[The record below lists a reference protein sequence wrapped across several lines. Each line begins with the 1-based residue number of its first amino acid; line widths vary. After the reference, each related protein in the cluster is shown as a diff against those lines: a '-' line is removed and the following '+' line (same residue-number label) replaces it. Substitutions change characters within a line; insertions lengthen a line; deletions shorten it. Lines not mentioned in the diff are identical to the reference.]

1 MKMKKSRRLVVVPT
15 DPIAAYERAGYD
27 WLERY
32 FNPSGLFDEVFA
44 LSPMEE
50 GERKAW
56 GMTIRGVPKEK
67 FAQAVREIQP
77 DVIRAYGGFW
87 PADLVCYNRVPG
99 IPIVV
104 SVHDTRPELM
114 HKSLRYA
121 DLVICLTRE
130 VENRVIA
137 VGTSPARIRRLPNRI
152 DTREFHPIPEDARFQ
167 SIMSRFPAGKHILQV
182 GRKCHEKNLD
192 TIIRALPLLPKDYF
206 AIFVGNGDPAPYVSL
221 ANKEGVGDR
230 CFWITSIKN
239 SELPLW
245 YSWCDC
251 FCLPSRFPSEGF
263 PIVSIEAAACGAPM
277 VVSDIPPMNEYLKN
291 GESACLVKEYE
302 DPLIL
307 ARAIEKTCG
316 NPAYRR
322 KISDGAHQMAQQ
334 FDLQAIDAVEVGIYR
349 EAMNLGKPP
358 LSRRFELGV
367 RNTRHQLAQTAFGLQ
382 LKRIL
387 GRP

>member
-1 MKMKKSRRLVVVPT
+1 MTTPRRLVVVPT
-15 DPIAAYERAGYD
+15 DPIWAYERAGYD

-32 FNPSGLFDEVFA
+32 FNPSGLFDEVYA

-56 GMTIRGVPKEK
+56 GMTIRGVSKEK
-67 FAQAVREIQP
+67 FADAVREINP
-77 DVIRAYGGFW
+77 AVVRAYGGFW
-87 PADLVCYNRVPG
+87 PADLACYNRVPG

-121 DLVICLTRE
+121 DLVICLTQE
-130 VENRVIA
+130 VEKRVLA
-137 VGTSPARIRRLPNRI
+137 VGTSPSRIRRLPNRI
-152 DTREFHPIPEDARFQ
+152 DTRQFHPIRDESLFQ
-167 SIMSRFPAGKHILQV
+167 SIASRFPAGKHILQV

-192 TIIRALPLLPKDYF
+192 TIIRALPLLPKDYS
-206 AIFVGNGDPAPYVSL
+206 AIFVGNGDASPYVAL
-221 ANKEGVGDR
+221 AEKEGVSER

-239 SELPLW
+239 SDLPLW

-277 VVSDIPPMNEYLKN
+277 VVSDIPPMNEYMKN
-291 GESACLVKEYE
+291 DENACLVKDY
-302 DPLIL
+302 DVPRAL
-307 ARAIEKTCG
+307 AAGIEKTCG
-316 NPAYRR
+316 NTNYRR
-322 KISDGAHQMAQQ
+322 KLSQGAYEMAQQ
-334 FDLQAIDAVEVGIYR
+334 FDLKAIDAVEVAIYR
-349 EAMNLGKPP
+349 EAMSLGKPS
-358 LSRRFELGV
+358 LSRRFELGLF
-367 RNTRHQLAQTAFGLQ
+367 NTRHQLAQSMFGMQ

-387 GRP
+387 GRT